1 MHIVFKILQQ
11 HSHLNATFKLASMLL
26 AKNYR
31 VTYSGLKE
39 FEKEVI
45 AKGFEYYLESDA
57 TIPPS
62 SNKRPTFFNKL
73 SYRNISIRRH
83 SQYERSNAFA
93 QIIDDLNPDLIVVDS
108 PIVRNAI
115 PIFETGIPFMI
126 FESMVSLD
134 QSPLHPPLCSE
145 IIPKNTFFNKLLIQL
160 DWKKYYL
167 NLYIATHLFGTGF
180 PPKNSIKKL
189 AKRTNFPIK
198 EIDFNRYFHI
208 GLNNVP
214 EIIASPLEFDFPRK
228 KKSNQYYLGVSVTEN
243 RKEASHDL
251 KYNNAR
257 LMIEQIV
264 SQNKSCNPEDKVAMI
279 YCSFGSNA
287 GRYEGVA
294 EFYTRLIQSFKSDTN
309 VQIFISI
316 GYEVHYHLFK
326 DMPKHIHVFRKVPQ
340 VELLKH
346 MDLMITHGGMN
357 TITECIMAEV
367 PMLAYPGFKDIDQV
381 GNACR
386 VQFHKIGLKGDV
398 KKDSGKLLK
407 HKINTVLTDLSFK
420 ENIRKMKNEM
430 LANDNS
436 DEILALFDQM
446 LYSKAEKKVQIDNV
460 QTEVYAL
467 ADN

>member
-11 HSHLNATFKLASMLL
+11 HSHLNASFKLASMLL

-39 FEKEVI
+39 FEKEVLT
-45 AKGFEYYLESDA
+45 KGFEYYLESDA
-57 TIPPS
+57 PISPS
-62 SNKRPTFFNKL
+62 SNKRPGFFVKL
-73 SYRNISIRRH
+73 SNRNRGIRRH
-83 SQYERSNAFA
+83 RQYEKGNAFV

-108 PIVRNAI
+108 PMVRNAI

-145 IIPKNTFFNKLLIQL
+145 IIPKNTFFNKLLIKL
-160 DWKKYYL
+160 DWQKYYL
-167 NLYIATHLFGTGF
+167 NLYIINHLFGAGF

-189 AKRTNFPIK
+189 AKRTNFPVK
-198 EIDFNRYFHI
+198 EIDFNRYFHV

-251 KYNNAR
+251 KYNNTR

-264 SQNKSCNPEDKVAMI
+264 SQNKSCNPEDKVVMI

-294 EFYTRLIQSFKSDTN
+294 EFYQRLIDSFKNDTN

-316 GYEVHYHLFK
+316 GYEVPYHLFK
-326 DMPKHIHVFRKVPQ
+326 DIPKHIHVFRKVPQ
-340 VELLKH
+340 VELLKQ

-357 TITECIMAEV
+357 SITECIMSEV
-367 PMLAYPGFKDIDQV
+367 PMLVYPGFKDIDQV

-386 VQFHKIGLKGDV
+386 VQYHKIGLKGDV
-398 KKDSGKLLK
+398 KKDSAKLLK
-407 HKINTVLTDLSFK
+407 SKINTVLTGASFK
-420 ENIRKMKNEM
+420 ANIQKMKNEM
-430 LANDNS
+430 LSNDNS
-436 DEILALFDQM
+436 DEILTLFDEM
-446 LYSKAEKKVQIDNV
+446 LFSKQKKQAEYVELVKEEQ
-460 QTEVYAL
+460 E
-467 ADN
+467 